1 MNLVT
6 RSIGTV
12 HQTRLRNPLRF
23 FSELLDQP
31 AWVAGWVFALMV
43 INMASLA
50 FWSEPPA
57 KLILVVFML
66 SAMLMMGL
74 YAVFGFERILGLG
87 HVFWI
92 PLLGYLIIQLQQ
104 TEGPFVD
111 YLLVLSITIGVSLL
125 FDIRDVWLYLASK
138 RTQHEGVA

>member
-1 MNLVT
+1 MNTLPS
-6 RSIGTV
+6 R
-12 HQTRLRNPLRF
+12 QDQLRNPLRF

-50 FWSEPPA
+50 FWSEPLA
-57 KLILVVFML
+57 KLILVTFML

-74 YAVFGFERILGLG
+74 YAVFGFARILGLG

-104 TEGPFVD
+104 TEGPFAG
-111 YLLVLSITIGVSLL
+111 YLLVLSLTIGISLI
-125 FDIRDVWLYLASK
+125 FDIRDVWIYLSSK
-138 RTQHEGVA
+138 RAQHEVVA